1 MSGTGNDVIYIY
13 PTSTNSN
20 VPKTQLRFLYQTGG
34 GVSDSIDLEQTGQ
47 VTFNLNPSPWWYRYN
62 KFDHSGSVTS
72 GQSNGTLSSNVSWV
86 LNITGIYI

>member
-20 VPKTQLRFLYQTGG
+20 VAKNEALIFVLTGG

-47 VTFNLNPSPWWYRYN
+47 VTFNLNPSPVGYRYR
-62 KFDHSGSVTS
+62 V
-72 GQSNGTLSSNVSWV
+72 
-86 LNITGIYI
+86 